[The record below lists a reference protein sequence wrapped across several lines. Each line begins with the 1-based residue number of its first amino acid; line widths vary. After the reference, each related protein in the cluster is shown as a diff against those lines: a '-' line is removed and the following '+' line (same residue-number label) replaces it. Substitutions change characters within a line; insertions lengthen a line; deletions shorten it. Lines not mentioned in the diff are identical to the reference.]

1 MSLYVTI
8 ERFWEMIA
16 VHKSVSKILCSIIHL
31 FVMTEMTQRLLQQ
44 TIDKL
49 RELGFLVECIKSF
62 VYVFF
67 LNTIKEVIVCSH
79 YIYFKMNVSL
89 HNV

>member
-1 MSLYVTI
+1 MNPIMTHYTLDMSLYVTI

-31 FVMTEMTQRLLQQ
+31 FVMNEMTQRLLQQ

-49 RELGFLVECIKSF
+49 RELGF
-62 VYVFF
+62 
-67 LNTIKEVIVCSH
+67 
-79 YIYFKMNVSL
+79 
-89 HNV
+89 

>member
-1 MSLYVTI
+1 MNLIMTHYTLDMSLYVTI

-49 RELGFLVECIKSF
+49 RELGF
-62 VYVFF
+62 
-67 LNTIKEVIVCSH
+67 
-79 YIYFKMNVSL
+79 
-89 HNV
+89 